1 MVLQWQRR
9 NGSSPTK
16 ENRVHPTK
24 ISTKTEKD
32 GFMHTVFEIRTK
44 KKPVT
49 EFYRVCCACVLFSL
63 GKSMQRMN
71 SRVPF
76 RSQNIFFLRTSE
88 GFPLV
93 SALEFRYC
101 GEILLV
107 DQKQTFDQR
116 TSCIT
121 RHDDLPTRSHGAFHC
136 PAPFLRDCKSRG
148 RRRHS

>member
-1 MVLQWQRR
+1 MEAALRRRTECIQRR
-9 NGSSPTK
+9 FRRRLKKTVSCIRCSRL
-16 ENRVHPTK
+16 EQK
-24 ISTKTEKD
+24 I
-32 GFMHTVFEIRTK
+32 
-44 KKPVT
+44 PVT

-88 GFPLV
+88 GLPLV

>member
-1 MVLQWQRR
+1 MEAALRR
-9 NGSSPTK
+9 RTECIKRRFRRRLKKTVSCIRCPICK
-16 ENRVHPTK
+16 EW
-24 ISTKTEKD
+24 I
-32 GFMHTVFEIRTK
+32 
-44 KKPVT
+44 
-49 EFYRVCCACVLFSL
+49 A
-63 GKSMQRMN
+63 
-71 SRVPF
+71 RVPF

-93 SALEFRYC
+93 SALEFPYC

-107 DQKQTFDQR
+107 DQKQTFDQG

-148 RRRHS
+148 RRRHSWASQTKQKRSKFIVIWFKLTSRWDYW